1 MALIDSRHK
10 YPSYPRVYLTKK
22 RDEMNISAEE
32 LSRRLDVSKS
42 YYYALENGSRGHN
55 IGVLLLSKLTICLN
69 AEIMEMF
76 NSEIRYISER
86 DIFLKRKKIK

>member
-1 MALIDSRHK
+1 MALIDARHK
-10 YPSYPRVYLTKK
+10 YPSYPRVYLTQK
-22 RDEMNISAEE
+22 REEMNISAEE

-55 IGVLLLSKLTICLN
+55 IGVLLLSKITVCLN
-69 AEIMEMF
+69 ADIKEIF
-76 NSEIRYISER
+76 DSEIRYINER